1 MNEQQPTNE
10 QMAGRTHVLPPEE
23 REAIKDIVTIE
34 VRRQMVSYEGPLPPS
49 AEFGRYEEI
58 LPGAAERI
66 LAMAE
71 REQEAR
77 LTAQQAV
84 IDREYRLR
92 QHGQMY
98 ALIITV
104 AFLCLAGVLIQ
115 KGHYVSAVTILGMIA
130 AIAGIFV
137 SGKAEKAANAPKQTE
152 ESPPPPTTEN

>member
-1 MNEQQPTNE
+1 MSAQRPASEQRS
-10 QMAGRTHVLPPEE
+10 GRTRVLLPEE

-49 AEFGRYEEI
+49 AEFGRYNEI

-77 LTAQQAV
+77 LAAQKAV
-84 IDREYRLR
+84 IDKEYRLR
-92 QHGQMY
+92 QHGQIY
-98 ALIITV
+98 ALIIAA
-104 AFLCLAGVLIQ
+104 AFMFLAGVLIQ
-115 KGHYVSAVTILGMIA
+115 KGYYLGAVTVLGMIA

-137 SGKAEKAANAPKQTE
+137 SGKSEKANPQKPVE
-152 ESPPPPTTEN
+152 ELPPSHEGN